1 MIASIRK
8 FSKSFIAKVFVA
20 IIALPFILWGMGDVF
35 RSGNQNVIAE
45 INDTKI
51 STKEFMNYLQ
61 AVNITS
67 EDIKE
72 KGKDRIVNEVL
83 TNYISE
89 KIIYIETI
97 EKGIQLTDASLKDI
111 LISDTEFQDKGKF
124 LRTKYEK
131 FLLTQGF
138 AASEYEK
145 NIFNLETK
153 GQLLSYYSGGIK
165 LPNFIIDDLYKR
177 ENKSKEISI
186 LDLNKIYSQ
195 KKITESEIQ
204 DFYET
209 NKEFFRDKFLSF
221 RYLNLS
227 PNILEGKS
235 EYDETF
241 YKKIDDIEN
250 NILDGKTFED
260 ITSPY
265 NKNIKNIKSI
275 NIKSLLK
282 GGKAFNVNKKLLAE
296 VFKINNLNTP
306 TFINFEN
313 NFYVVEILEE
323 ENSILDITNKDVRS
337 IVDKQIKIVNL
348 IKENTSIIKKIDDK
362 KFDDKDMVEL
372 SKKHN
377 VPIEINKIK
386 NIKDNS
392 KFNKD
397 LVKQIYNFNAG
408 QLFIITDYPKAEKN
422 FLVKIE
428 KEIDPVIDNKSE
440 IYKEYIKKA
449 NAEYISKVYKSYDSY
464 INSIYKIDINKKVLE
479 RLINSI

>member
-111 LISDTEFQDKGKF
+111 LISDAEFQDKGKF

>member
-97 EKGIQLTDASLKDI
+97 EKGIQLTDASLKNI
-111 LISDTEFQDKGKF
+111 LISDAEFQDKGKF

-323 ENSILDITNKDVRS
+323 ENSILDITNKDVRL

>member
-97 EKGIQLTDASLKDI
+97 EKGIQLTDASLKNI
-111 LISDTEFQDKGKF
+111 LISDAEFQDKGKF